1 MLKRYLVTGGTG
13 FIGSALVKRLVQEKH
28 FVRVLDNNS
37 RGAITRLKDVIK
49 EIEFVD
55 ADIRDTEAVIRSA
68 KKMDSILHLAYVNG
82 TEFFYSQPELVL
94 DIDIRGML
102 NIVDACR
109 KQDVGELI
117 LASSSEVYQTPPMI
131 PAPEDIPLVVPDVM
145 NPRYSYGGGKLA
157 CELMAINFGRKS
169 LDRALIFRPHNVYG
183 KDMGFEHVIP
193 QLAMRSGKLAKAQP
207 KGTLAFEIQGDG
219 TETRAFVHVD
229 DFTAGLMIIL
239 EKGEHLNIYNIGN
252 DEEVSI
258 RTVIDHMFDHFGRDY
273 KLISGELLK
282 GSVRRRCPNI
292 NKLKALGYS
301 PKIPLKEGILEV
313 IDWYVDYAT
322 KAND

>member
-13 FIGSALVKRLVQEKH
+13 FIGSELVKRLVQEKH

-94 DIDIRGML
+94 DIAIRGML

-157 CELMAINFGRKS
+157 CELMAINFGRKY

-258 RTVIDHMFDHFGRDY
+258 RTVIDHMFEHFGRDY

>member
-13 FIGSALVKRLVQEKH
+13 FIGSELVKRLVQEKH

-94 DIDIRGML
+94 DIAIRGML

-157 CELMAINFGRKS
+157 CELMAINFGRKY

-301 PKIPLKEGILEV
+301 PKIPLKEGIPEV

>member
-13 FIGSALVKRLVQEKH
+13 FIGSELVKRLVQEKH

-94 DIDIRGML
+94 DIAIRGML

-157 CELMAINFGRKS
+157 CELMAINFGRKY

>member
-13 FIGSALVKRLVQEKH
+13 FIGSELVKRLVQEKH

-94 DIDIRGML
+94 DIAIRGML

-157 CELMAINFGRKS
+157 CELMAINFGRKY

-292 NKLKALGYS
+292 NKLKSLGYS

>member
-13 FIGSALVKRLVQEKH
+13 FIGSELVKRLVQEKH

-94 DIDIRGML
+94 DIAIRGML

-157 CELMAINFGRKS
+157 CELMAINFGRKY

-258 RTVIDHMFDHFGRDY
+258 RTVIDHMFEHFGRDY

-292 NKLKALGYS
+292 NKLKSLGYS